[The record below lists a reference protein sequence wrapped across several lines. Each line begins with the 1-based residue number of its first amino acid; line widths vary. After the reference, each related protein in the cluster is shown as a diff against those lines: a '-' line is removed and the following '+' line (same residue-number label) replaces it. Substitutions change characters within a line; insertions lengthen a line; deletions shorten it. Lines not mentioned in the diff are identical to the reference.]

1 MPCRLACIIG
11 ALFVA
16 IILRYPP
23 AIAAQEANRLRVQ
36 TVIEERQDGKKI
48 ESSCEL
54 WELTCSLPHTAAFPK
69 GQHTVPFCRLL
80 AVSIGWS
87 EEPATTDT
95 TSHLFSWLHESSR
108 VTEVQPGIYRVEMNG
123 RLSPCSGLDL
133 IVKLN
138 STRSKIV
145 DLTGSMRAGTQCE
158 SMSEFRPDRQ
168 SESRRIPPIW
178 NPSCGS
184 RGLGCE

>member
-1 MPCRLACIIG
+1 M
-11 ALFVA
+11 A

-23 AIAAQEANRLRVQ
+23 AVAAEEASRLMVR
-36 TVIEERQDGKKI
+36 TFMEERQDGKKS
-48 ESSCEL
+48 ESSFEL
-54 WELTCSLPHTAAFPK
+54 WELRCSLPQTAASPT
-69 GQHTVPFCRLL
+69 GQHTAPFCRLF
-80 AVSIGWS
+80 AVSIAWS
-87 EEPATTDT
+87 EKPATTDA

-138 STRSKIV
+138 STRSRIV
-145 DLTGSMRAGTQCE
+145 DLSGSMRAGTQCQ
-158 SMSEFRPDRQ
+158 SVSEFRPDRQ

-184 RGLGCE
+184 PGLGCK